1 MTWVDWLI
9 VVACVGSAGFG
20 FWRGF
25 AQEALS
31 VITWLAA
38 IWIGWRFAWA
48 VEPMLGE
55 WVVAPELRIW
65 AARALIFILILI
77 AGGLIAWFVREL
89 IRRSS
94 LGGTDRILGSMFG
107 FLRGVLVVGVGV
119 IVLQFTG
126 LDQDPW
132 WQGATLS
139 EYGEQVAAGIRYY
152 AELGSQYIE
161 MSGTVPE
168 VL

>member
-1 MTWVDWLI
+1 
-9 VVACVGSAGFG
+9 
-20 FWRGF
+20 
-25 AQEALS
+25 
-31 VITWLAA
+31 
-38 IWIGWRFAWA
+38 
-48 VEPMLGE
+48 MLGE

-107 FLRGVLVVGVGV
+107 LLRGVLVVGVGV

-139 EYGEQVAAGIRYY
+139 QYGEQIAAGIRYY

-161 MSGTVPE
+161 ISGGVPE